1 MAWLETSVVACK
13 IVCLCIE
20 IFRGRCEF
28 LFQKTSIF
36 LLQVVVDSFKKI
48 VVLSVSRNELPF

>member
-1 MAWLETSVVACK
+1 MAGNIRLLTCK
-13 IVCLCIE
+13 IMCLYIE
-20 IFRGRCEF
+20 IFRGRCKF

-36 LLQVVVDSFKKI
+36 LLQVVVDSLKKF

>member
-1 MAWLETSVVACK
+1 MACK

-28 LFQKTSIF
+28 LFQNKSIF